1 MNMNTKNFYSGEGYV
16 NPACHVVEV
25 TAEGLLCTSG
35 VSENEFNST
44 LDSYNQNVE
53 TYW

>member
-1 MNMNTKNFYSGEGYV
+1 MNMKTMNFYGGQGYV
-16 NPACHVVEV
+16 NPACHIVEV

-35 VSENEFNST
+35 VDEDFNST
-44 LDSYNQNVE
+44 LDGYVQKDE